1 MELSGAWDRYHPRL
15 LGKQPC
21 EGDLSRCRLLSFRDA
36 VEQIDQGLIRLERLG
51 REARQGAAKVRA
63 IELRIFVDLAREEA
77 LAQRAVGDEADPE
90 FLLMYSGRLFRPRC
104 SSLGPK
110 SKPNLV
116 AITTLARKGPTLRPP
131 QSHL

>member
-1 MELSGAWDRYHPRL
+1 MAFLRSAIV
-15 LGKQPC
+15 
-21 EGDLSRCRLLSFRDA
+21 LSRSTR
-36 VEQIDQGLIRLERLG
+36 
-51 REARQGAAKVRA
+51 ARFASLASGVKRGDSVADVGAGEHNV
-63 IELRIFVDLAREEA
+63 LVDLAREEA

-116 AITTLARKGPTLRPP
+116 AITTLARKGANASPTTK
-131 QSHL
+131 